1 MKSKALMLS
10 AKGVVLA
17 ERLEPAGFRVGC
29 SDDSF
34 ISENLGN
41 DHVITFPQRK
51 RREVA
56 KELLEDLECQEDL
69 CEPAQTWLEEPMD
82 LELFGQSVLSLPE
95 ADEESKISEILALPS
110 IPPYSSSINAEFF
123 QSSPN
128 GFFSVQTATID
139 SKQEELFD
147 LSGEDDDIMAT
158 FEQLLQQIQPID
170 SATYETTV
178 DQKDFATT
186 IDDDE
191 TSALLDDLIQRHLVT
206 GAILEN
212 IENIDLDAIAEV
224 AVVLPPK
231 PVELLPPPTVLS
243 VVQSIDQVS
252 SAESDEEWKPERRA
266 SKQRKMVQSG
276 RQIAKITGINR
287 TAPSRQRKKKL
298 PVEDKK
304 LRKKEQNKTAA
315 TRYRIK
321 KKAELEILLEEEAV
335 LLERNKK
342 LQKKYDGMVKE
353 VSYLKKLMREVFTA
367 RGIMK

>member
-1 MKSKALMLS
+1 M
-10 AKGVVLA
+10 
-17 ERLEPAGFRVGC
+17 
-29 SDDSF
+29 
-34 ISENLGN
+34 
-41 DHVITFPQRK
+41 
-51 RREVA
+51 
-56 KELLEDLECQEDL
+56 
-69 CEPAQTWLEEPMD
+69 
-82 LELFGQSVLSLPE
+82 
-95 ADEESKISEILALPS
+95 
-110 IPPYSSSINAEFF
+110 
-123 QSSPN
+123 
-128 GFFSVQTATID
+128 
-139 SKQEELFD
+139 
-147 LSGEDDDIMAT
+147 
-158 FEQLLQQIQPID
+158 
-170 SATYETTV
+170 
-178 DQKDFATT
+178 
-186 IDDDE
+186 
-191 TSALLDDLIQRHLVT
+191 
-206 GAILEN
+206 
-212 IENIDLDAIAEV
+212 DAIAEV

-231 PVELLPPPTVLS
+231 PVELLPPPPPPTVLS
-243 VVQSIDQVS
+243 VVQSIDPVS

-276 RQIAKITGINR
+276 RQIAKITGNNR